1 MKKIFTLFAAAL
13 FAGTTVLAV
22 PAKKEFRTFRQADG
36 SEITLSLS
44 GDEFLHYYITTDG
57 VPVDLGTDGNYRY
70 IQSFTSKKIVLSDV
84 VAKNPEVRSV
94 SEKAFVA
101 ELQESGLAEA
111 ASEIRMQRA
120 KADYTFQAAQAF
132 PSTGSVKGLVLLV
145 EFKDRQFSIENP
157 KATYEERLNKENL
170 ETSELIGSVHDYF
183 IT

>member
-70 IQSFTSKKIVLSDV
+70 IQSFTSQKIVLSDV

-101 ELQESGLAEA
+101 ELQESGLAETGFPQH
-111 ASEIRMQRA
+111 RQRERPCP
-120 KADYTFQAAQAF
+120 FGGIQRQA
-132 PSTGSVKGLVLLV
+132 VLHR
-145 EFKDRQFSIENP
+145 ES
-157 KATYEERLNKENL
+157 
-170 ETSELIGSVHDYF
+170 
-183 IT
+183 